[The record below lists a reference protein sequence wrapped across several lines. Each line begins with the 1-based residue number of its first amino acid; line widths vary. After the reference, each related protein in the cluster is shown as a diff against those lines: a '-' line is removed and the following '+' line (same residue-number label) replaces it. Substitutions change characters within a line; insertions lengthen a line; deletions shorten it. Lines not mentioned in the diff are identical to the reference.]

1 MATHYRGSPLGI
13 KLIIFLYNTFG
24 YKAAKALVYVVAFFY
39 ALVSQKNRKVLSS
52 YYDAVELPQNFSTY
66 FKHVYAFSLTI
77 FDRFIAKENMQEK
90 SIKIERIN
98 VENFET
104 LQKTG
109 GILVLSHH
117 GNWAQSFKIFQSYDI
132 KLNIIGAEA
141 IDTNLQKLE
150 TDKEENNRIHII
162 DLKSGMQAMLEI
174 ARALQNKEV
183 IIIMVD
189 RVKEEDKTVSV
200 SFLERA
206 TYLHSGGFEIAHMR
220 KTPMLGCDIVRTGDN
235 AIKVEFSKIITTQEK
250 KKEARISDL
259 AQQYASF
266 LERVVKAY
274 PYQWFNFFDFW
285 EKRPEEKSL

>member
-1 MATHYRGSPLGI
+1 MAAHYRGSPLGI
-13 KLIIFLYNTFG
+13 RLIIFLYNTFG

-39 ALVSQKNRKVLSS
+39 ALVSLKNREALASF
-52 YYDAVELPQNFSTY
+52 YEAVGIPRSFYTY

-77 FDRFIAKENMQEK
+77 FDRFIAKEGMQEAH
-90 SIKIERIN
+90 IKVERVH

-117 GNWAQSFKIFQSYDI
+117 GNWAQSFKIFQTYDI
-132 KLNIIGAEA
+132 KLNIIGDEA

-150 TDKEENNRIHII
+150 TDKEENNRIHVI
-162 DLKSGMQAMLEI
+162 DLKAGMQAMLEI
-174 ARALQNKEV
+174 ARALQNREI

-189 RVKEEDKTVSV
+189 RVKEEDKAVSV

-220 KTPMLGCDIVRTGDN
+220 KTPMLGCDIVRTDDN
-235 AIKVEFSKIITTQEK
+235 AIKVEFSEIITTQEK
-250 KKEARISDL
+250 KKEERIGDL

-285 EKRPEEKSL
+285 EKKPD